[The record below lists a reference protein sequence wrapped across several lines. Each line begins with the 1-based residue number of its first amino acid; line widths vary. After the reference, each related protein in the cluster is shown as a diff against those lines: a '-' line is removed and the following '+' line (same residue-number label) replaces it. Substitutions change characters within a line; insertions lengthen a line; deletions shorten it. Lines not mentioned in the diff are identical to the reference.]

1 MESIR
6 WGILG
11 TGAIAKAFAEALK
24 ETEGE
29 LVAVA
34 SNTESRAKKFCDAY
48 DCSPI
53 QGYQNLISEIKHH
66 HKHIRCRCYCLGVV
80 IRVFILQLLFR
91 SPPARVQFIRG

>member
-29 LVAVA
+29 LVAVCLLYT
-34 SNTESRAKKFCDAY
+34 SPSPRA
-48 DCSPI
+48 
-53 QGYQNLISEIKHH
+53 
-66 HKHIRCRCYCLGVV
+66 
-80 IRVFILQLLFR
+80 
-91 SPPARVQFIRG
+91 